1 MRRGLRQ
8 ISWVIGSLLALLVAI
23 PLVAIA
29 VFALFFEWND
39 ARPLLARLASGLLG
53 RTVTISGD
61 LDVDLGRV
69 TSIEVQGLALANTP
83 WGRADQMLRVG
94 DLAVSVALRPLLS
107 GDVVIPSLAVKDV
120 QANLERNERGQGN
133 WEFGRKDDKDD
144 SAAKPAAT
152 DDGTI
157 NLPLVQSL
165 HVEKV
170 RVDFHD
176 RFAKKNTVLI
186 VDSLEGGEDQQ
197 RRQMAFDGSGSYQGR
212 PAKFKATLGS
222 LTVLEADKQPYPLN
236 VALSAG
242 DIRMRIDGT
251 IAEPRA
257 LQGLN
262 LQLEIAGNDLSDLFP
277 LTGIPIPPSPPYQL
291 SGRLERKG
299 GAWVFKGFAGKLG
312 DSDMRGDVA
321 IDLGRQRPQIRGD
334 VVSKLLD
341 LKDLAGFIGASEGG
355 PDAKIEAR
363 PGGKILPDKEID
375 LSKLRAV
382 DADIS
387 FKGTRIVTPKVPIDT
402 LEAKV
407 SLDDGTFRVQP
418 ATFAIGK
425 GNVRLFFSLY
435 GGEQPVRS
443 DIEAVIEHVD
453 LRRLLQGSEFVR
465 ETAGSFNGRI
475 KLSSTGTSVADIAG
489 SANGDVM
496 VVMTDGRFSRLLVEL
511 MGLDIVESLG
521 ILIEGDESIPV
532 RCIVAD
538 LGAKQGIFNARTL
551 VFDTTDTN
559 VVGSGTINMRE
570 ERLDLRLSPYPK
582 DFSPFTLRTPIS
594 VQGTLAQ
601 PDAFPDPADIGV
613 EGGLKKVLNAA
624 LTVVTGLLP
633 PIDVGPG
640 KDAPCAELI
649 GKARQRL
656 GDRRG

>member
-8 ISWVIGSLLALLVAI
+8 ISWVIGSLLVLVVAI
-23 PLVAIA
+23 PVVAIGI
-29 VFALFFEWND
+29 FALFFEWND
-39 ARPLLARLASGLLG
+39 ARPLLARAASGILG

-69 TSIEVQGLALANTP
+69 TSVEVRDLAIANPP
-83 WGRADQMLRVG
+83 WGRADKMLRIG
-94 DLAVSVALRPLLS
+94 DLAVSIALRPLFS

-120 QANLERNERGQGN
+120 EANLERNERGHGN
-133 WEFGRKDDKDD
+133 WELGNKD
-144 SAAKPAAT
+144 AAADKPAAGP
-152 DDGTI
+152 DEPQK
-157 NLPLVQSL
+157 LPLVESL
-165 HVEKV
+165 RVQNV
-170 RVDFHD
+170 RVDLDD
-176 RFAKKNTVLI
+176 RFAKRKTVLV
-186 VDSLEGGEDQQ
+186 VDSLQGGEDQQ
-197 RRQMAFDGSGSYQGR
+197 RRQMTFNGSGSYQGR
-212 PAKFKATLGS
+212 PATLKATLGS

-242 DIRMRIDGT
+242 DIRLGITGT
-251 IAEPRA
+251 MAEPRT

-262 LQLEIAGNDLSDLFP
+262 LELEVAGNDLSDLFP

-299 GAWVFKGFAGKLG
+299 AAWVFKGFAGKLG
-312 DSDMRGDVA
+312 ESDMHGDVA
-321 IDLGRQRPQIRGD
+321 IDLSHRRPQIRGD

-355 PDAKIEAR
+355 PDAQIQIR
-363 PGGKILPDKEID
+363 PGGKILPDKNID
-375 LSKLRAV
+375 LTKLRAV
-382 DADIS
+382 DADIT

-402 LEAKV
+402 LDAKV
-407 SLDDGTFRVQP
+407 SLNDGTFRVQP

-425 GNVRLFFSLY
+425 GKVRLFFSLY
-435 GGEQPVRS
+435 GAEQPVRS
-443 DIEAVIEHVD
+443 DVEAVIEQVD
-453 LRRLLQGSEFVR
+453 LRRLLKGSEFVQ

-489 SANGDVM
+489 TANGDVM

-511 MGLDIVESLG
+511 IGLDIVESLG
-521 ILIEGDESIPV
+521 ILVEGDESIPV

-538 LGAKQGIFNARTL
+538 LGAKQGIFDARTL

-582 DFSPFTLRTPIS
+582 DFSPLTLRTPIT

-649 GKARQRL
+649 GKARQRV